1 MIRAVSRG
9 NPRVPTPSR
18 GNYPES
24 PLLKHAN
31 VKSLTTF
38 EKLARSWKLSKR
50 EAIPAEDSL
59 EAAVHRLVERAF
71 VSGEKVAKR

>member
-1 MIRAVSRG
+1 
-9 NPRVPTPSR
+9 VPTPSR

-38 EKLARSWKLSKR
+38 ENARSWKLSKR